1 MLEVAI
7 RYSRR
12 IDGVSLPCKRITIAI
27 LNGIDF
33 CVRIR
38 EAGGKFLR
46 CKCKIIFIP
55 EEEIESLFL
64 FIRCEIH
71 ALTIIIKNL
80 CVTNHNVILLRTKIT
95 ILVFFLYLN
104 KPDNIYNIYNII
116 K

>member
-1 MLEVAI
+1 MMNRMLEVAI

-46 CKCKIIFIP
+46 CKCKIIFIS

-64 FIRCEIH
+64 FIH
-71 ALTIIIKNL
+71 ALT
-80 CVTNHNVILLRTKIT
+80 
-95 ILVFFLYLN
+95 
-104 KPDNIYNIYNII
+104 NII
-116 K
+116 KICV